1 MTTLISVGSG
11 KGGSGKSMV
20 AINLAT
26 TLAAK
31 GKHTVLVDL
40 DTGGANDHILF
51 GLLNPT
57 ATLDD
62 FLSRKAASLN
72 EIIQPING
80 NSKLGLI
87 VGAGNNL
94 QTANMPY
101 ATKGRVMRNILSL
114 DADFV
119 IIDVGAGSHYSSLDF
134 FMFADHQLCVT
145 TPEPTAILDLF
156 NFIKLAVTRKMMSAF
171 ISQDRLNK
179 ALRKTDFK
187 SKADL
192 LDFAENVRPGCRDTI
207 AKTVAEFDPYL
218 VINRQLKGRS
228 LNILQLKK
236 MLRDYM
242 GITPPILAEIP
253 EDEAVLDSICS
264 YLPVVNTASNSPAA
278 QSIVELTDNLL
289 EHINT

>member
-1 MTTLISVGSG
+1 VTTLVSVGSG

-31 GKHTVLVDL
+31 GKNTVLVDL

-51 GLLNPT
+51 GLLNPA

-80 NSKLGLI
+80 SSKLGLI

-101 ATKGRVMRNILSL
+101 ATKGRVMRSILSL
-114 DADFV
+114 DADIV

-134 FMFADHQLCVT
+134 FMFADHQLCVA

-192 LDFAENVRPGCRDTI
+192 LDFAEKVRPGCRDTI
-207 AKTVAEFDPYL
+207 AETVAAFDPCL

-228 LNILQLKK
+228 LNIFQLKK
-236 MLRDYM
+236 MLHDYM
-242 GITPPILAEIP
+242 GIAPPILAEIP

-264 YLPVVNTASNSPAA
+264 YLPVVSTASNSPAA
-278 QSIVELTDNLL
+278 QSITKLADNLL
-289 EHINT
+289 EHISD